1 MEMERLNIGA
11 VPALRL
17 GAGTR
22 GAYLFVHGKLGNK
35 EEAVD
40 FARRAEPAGY
50 QVVSMDL
57 PGHGERRDSGERLV
71 PRTAVPGI
79 RAVYDFLK
87 ARWDHICLRAN
98 SIGAWLAM
106 EALQEE
112 ALERALF
119 VSPVTDMEGLI
130 QTMMDWAGVTRR
142 ELERRG
148 EIPTEFGETLSW
160 EYLNWV
166 QANPV
171 AWRVPT
177 AILYGERD
185 TLLSRRMLNAFLG
198 KTAGRLTVV
207 KNGEHWFHTPVQMA
221 VLQTW
226 EETNV

>member
-1 MEMERLNIGA
+1 MKTQRFQIGTIPA
-11 VPALRL
+11 VLYGEPAKQ
-17 GAGTR
+17 G
-22 GAYLFVHGKLGNK
+22 YVVVHRQMGRK
-35 EEAVD
+35 EEAEA
-40 FARRAEPAGY
+40 FA
-50 QVVSMDL
+50 QVVCPKGLQVLSMDL
-57 PGHGERRDSGERLV
+57 PGHGERQSRGEELF
-71 PRTAVPGI
+71 PWTAVPDI
-79 RAVYDFLK
+79 RAAGDWAKHHWEAVS
-87 ARWDHICLRAN
+87 LRAN

-185 TLLSRRMLNAFLG
+185 TLISRRMLNAFLG

-207 KNGEHWFHTPVQMA
+207 KNGEHWFHTPEQMEKLA
-221 VLQTW
+221 RW
-226 EETNV
+226 ERANL

>member
-1 MEMERLNIGA
+1 
-11 VPALRL
+11 
-17 GAGTR
+17 
-22 GAYLFVHGKLGNK
+22 
-35 EEAVD
+35 
-40 FARRAEPAGY
+40 
-50 QVVSMDL
+50 
-57 PGHGERRDSGERLV
+57 
-71 PRTAVPGI
+71 
-79 RAVYDFLK
+79 
-87 ARWDHICLRAN
+87 
-98 SIGAWLAM
+98 M

-177 AILYGERD
+177 AILSGERD
-185 TLLSRRMLNAFLG
+185 YPHLPPDAQRFPRENRGPAYGGEEWGTLVPHPGADGEIGPVGTG
-198 KTAGRLTVV
+198 KSVSPQREYRQDLVHLDGRDGL
-207 KNGEHWFHTPVQMA
+207 
-221 VLQTW
+221 
-226 EETNV
+226 

>member
-1 MEMERLNIGA
+1 MESRQFFIGDI
-11 VPALRL
+11 PALL
-17 GAGTR
+17 YGAPSDR
-22 GAYLFVHGKLGNK
+22 VWLFLHGQQGRK
-35 EEAVD
+35 EEALP
-40 FARRAEPAGY
+40 FAHAACPRGA
-50 QVVSMDL
+50 QVLAVDL
-57 PGHGERRDSGERLV
+57 PGHGARRERGEDLT
-71 PRTAVPGI
+71 PWAAEPEL
-79 RAVYDFLK
+79 RAVQAYLD
-87 ARWDHICLRAN
+87 ARWRSFSLRAN

-106 EALQEE
+106 EALQGE

-185 TLLSRRMLNAFLG
+185 TLISRRMLNAFLG

-207 KNGEHWFHTPVQMA
+207 KNGEHWFHTPEQMEKLA
-221 VLQTW
+221 RW
-226 EETNV
+226 ERANL